1 MKLLDRDGSVREFE
15 LDLRG
20 PDGRIRSVLDT
31 CYLIRDP
38 ETHDEFIHGILID
51 ITARK
56 QLEAELLDASTHDAL
71 TGALNRRHLMNVE
84 EEFAR
89 APDRPC
95 GCIFVDI
102 DNFKIYNDEYGHL
115 EGDEVLK
122 KMARFLMRYVRSE
135 ESVLRV
141 GGDEFIIMLR
151 DADEEQTK
159 RVADRLRVEALEHAP
174 VPFSLGYASRQ
185 PGEPLPHVMDRAD
198 RSLLAVRVLRRRTD
212 PRQQAVVAD
221 ERRTSRD

>member
-1 MKLLDRDGSVREFE
+1 VREFE
-15 LDLRG
+15 LELRG
-20 PDGRIRSVLDT
+20 PDGRVRSVLDT

-38 ETHDEFIHGILID
+38 DTREEFIHGILID

-56 QLEAELLDASTHDAL
+56 QLEASLLEASTHDPL

-89 APDRPC
+89 APDRAC

-102 DNFKIYNDEYGHL
+102 DNFKIYNDRFGHL
-115 EGDEVLK
+115 EGDDVLR

-135 ESVLRV
+135 ETVIRV
-141 GGDEFIIMLR
+141 GGDEFIVMLR
-151 DADEEQTK
+151 DADDEQTR
-159 RVADRLRVEALEHAP
+159 RVADRLRIEALEHAP
-174 VPFSLGYASRQ
+174 VPFSLGYASRR

-198 RSLLAVRVLRRRTD
+198 RGLLAVRVLRRSTD
-212 PRQQAVVAD
+212 PRQQAIAGE
-221 ERRTSRD
+221 ERRASND